1 MVGWIVRGL
10 LIAGGTITSWFV
22 AKDAPGFGV
31 IQMMV
36 ATLLLALIV
45 AVIAFWPARWTHVLE
60 RRHDGSE
67 EHGAG

>member
-10 LIAGGTITSWFV
+10 LLAAGSVASWFV

-45 AVIAFWPARWTHVLE
+45 AVIAFWPARWTHALD
-60 RRHDGSE
+60 RRHKSQ
-67 EHGAG
+67 

>member
-1 MVGWIVRGL
+1 MISWAVRAL
-10 LIAGGTITSWFV
+10 LMAGGAVTGWFV

-45 AVIAFWPARWTHVLE
+45 AVIAFWPARWSHRLD
-60 RRHDGSE
+60 HLDGSP
-67 EHGAG
+67 

>member
-1 MVGWIVRGL
+1 MISWAVRLL
-10 LIAGGTITSWFV
+10 LIVAGTVTSWFV

-45 AVIAFWPARWTHVLE
+45 AVIAFWPARW
-60 RRHDGSE
+60 RHRLDRPDKSP
-67 EHGAG
+67 

>member
-1 MVGWIVRGL
+1 MVSWIVRGL

-45 AVIAFWPARWTHVLE
+45 AIFAFWPARWTHALDRFHNRSGE
-60 RRHDGSE
+60 R
-67 EHGAG
+67 GAD

>member
-1 MVGWIVRGL
+1 MVSWIVRGL
-10 LIAGGTITSWFV
+10 LLAAGSVASWFV

-45 AVIAFWPARWTHVLE
+45 AVIAFWPARWTHALD
-60 RRHDGSE
+60 RRHKSQ
-67 EHGAG
+67 

>member
-1 MVGWIVRGL
+1 MVSWIVRGL
-10 LIAGGTITSWFV
+10 LIVAGSVTSWFIG
-22 AKDAPGFGV
+22 KDAPGFGV

-45 AVIAFWPARWTHVLE
+45 AVIAFWPARWTHALD
-60 RRHDGSE
+60 RRRNRSE

>member
-1 MVGWIVRGL
+1 MVSWIVRGL
-10 LIAGGTITSWFV
+10 LIVAGSVTSWIG
-22 AKDAPGFGV
+22 KDAPDFGV

-45 AVIAFWPARWTHVLE
+45 AVIAFWPARWTHALD
-60 RRHDGSE
+60 RRHNRSE